1 MKEESKAQTLFMI
14 GIALLVLAGVIIYMS
29 LTSPRVYVED
39 EIASSQVTVTVSNTA
54 VGSVTSAR
62 KSAGTSSVAAKTAK
76 SKNTTAEKVSYPINL
91 NTATQ
96 EQLETVSGIGENRAY
111 QIIAYREQL
120 GGYTSVE
127 QIKDIRGIG
136 DSTYA
141 KIAPYLT
148 V

>member
-62 KSAGTSSVAAKTAK
+62 KSAGTSSAAAKTAK
-76 SKNTTAEKVSYPINL
+76 SKNTTAEKVSI
-91 NTATQ
+91 
-96 EQLETVSGIGENRAY
+96 S
-111 QIIAYREQL
+111 
-120 GGYTSVE
+120 
-127 QIKDIRGIG
+127 D
-136 DSTYA
+136 
-141 KIAPYLT
+141 
-148 V
+148 

>member
-1 MKEESKAQTLFMI
+1 M
-14 GIALLVLAGVIIYMS
+14 
-29 LTSPRVYVED
+29 ED

-62 KSAGTSSVAAKTAK
+62 KSAGTSSAAAKTAK

-120 GGYTSVE
+120 GAYTSVE